1 MDKMDSHYTGFRSD
15 NKGRSRELRREM
27 TPQERRLWYCFLK
40 NYPIKIYR
48 QRSIDRFVVD
58 FYCSRAHIVIEIDG
72 GQHVMPEGKRY
83 DEMRDQILQ
92 GYGLEVIR
100 IYNTDIDRNFE
111 GVCEWLDRKL
121 KSRLPFQGSQGKL

>member
-100 IYNTDIDRNFE
+100 IYNTDIDKNFE

>member
-27 TPQERRLWYCFLK
+27 TPQERRLWHCFLK
-40 NYPIKIYR
+40 DYPIKIYR

-72 GQHVMPEGKRY
+72 GQHVTPEGKRY
-83 DEMRDQILQ
+83 DEMRDKILQ

-100 IYNTDIDRNFE
+100 IYNTDIDRNFD

-121 KSRLPFQGSQGKL
+121 KESLK